1 MKKILPYIITVILFV
16 FTALPVKSQNVMFNA
31 YFDSLN
37 VDTKEMRIGEHA
49 KLTLEMRIDT
59 GYDVEFLIPEKLAGG
74 DIEVLDKKIYK
85 ESASD
90 GRDIYRGECT
100 ITSFLDAPQVIP
112 PIYAKVND
120 DTTSYY
126 TNPVNLW
133 VNTVA
138 IDTTNLK
145 NIKGTRPVWEAK
157 LTWEEYRDTV
167 YLSFLVVLLLV
178 LLVFIIIRIVKNKPI
193 IRIVRV
199 KPPKPSHFT
208 ALQKIDEIKSDNTLR
223 GEESTKDYYT
233 RLTDTLREYMHNRYK
248 FNASDMT
255 TAEIIENLLRFN
267 DKEAIK
273 DVQEILEVADLV
285 KFAKMKPSLN
295 ENDRN
300 MLNAIDFV
308 NATKNV
314 EEENLK
320 PVETKV
326 VNERS
331 RTRRYWL
338 VAFIVLISC
347 ALIAVA
353 ALLIIDLGHML
364 G

>member
-1 MKKILPYIITVILFV
+1 MKKIFSFIITAILLL

-49 KLTLEMRIDT
+49 TLTLELCIDT
-59 GYDVEFLIPEKLAGG
+59 GYDVELLVPKKLAG
-74 DIEVLDKKIYK
+74 DIEVLDRKDYRT
-85 ESASD
+85 SD
-90 GRDIYRGECT
+90 PTGRDIYRSECT
-100 ITSFLDAPQVIP
+100 ITSFLDAPQIIP

-120 DTTSYY
+120 DSTSYY

-133 VNTVA
+133 VNTVPV
-138 IDTTNLK
+138 DTTNLK
-145 NIKGTRPVWEAK
+145 NIKGLRPVWDAR

-167 YLSFLVVLLLV
+167 YLSFLVLLLLALLV
-178 LLVFIIIRIVKNKPI
+178 LIIIRIVKNKPI
-193 IRIVRV
+193 IRVVRV

-223 GEESTKDYYT
+223 GEESVKDYYT

-248 FNASDMT
+248 FNATDMT
-255 TAEIIENLLRFN
+255 TGEIIENLLRFN

-273 DVQEILEVADLV
+273 EVKEILEVADLV

-331 RTRRYWL
+331 RTRKYWL
-338 VAFIVLISC
+338 VASIVLISS
-347 ALIAVA
+347 ALVAVV

>member
-1 MKKILPYIITVILFV
+1 
-16 FTALPVKSQNVMFNA
+16 MFNA

-49 KLTLEMRIDT
+49 TLTLELCIDT
-59 GYDVEFLIPEKLAGG
+59 GYDVELLVPKKLAG
-74 DIEVLDKKIYK
+74 DIEMLDRKDYRT
-85 ESASD
+85 SD
-90 GRDIYRGECT
+90 PTGRDIYRSECT
-100 ITSFLDAPQVIP
+100 ITSFLDAPQIIP

-120 DTTSYY
+120 DSTSYY

-133 VNTVA
+133 VNTVPV
-138 IDTTNLK
+138 DTTNLK
-145 NIKGTRPVWEAK
+145 NIKGLRPVWDAR

-167 YLSFLVVLLLV
+167 YLSFLVLLLLALLV
-178 LLVFIIIRIVKNKPI
+178 LIIIRIVKNKPI
-193 IRIVRV
+193 IRVVRV

-223 GEESTKDYYT
+223 GEESVKDYYT

-248 FNASDMT
+248 FNATDMT
-255 TAEIIENLLRFN
+255 TGEIIENLLRFN

-273 DVQEILEVADLV
+273 EVKEILEVADLV

-331 RTRRYWL
+331 LTRKYWL
-338 VAFIVLISC
+338 VASIVLISC
-347 ALIAVA
+347 ALVAVA